1 MIAWGNYFH
10 FNAEDVKYI
19 EAIDSTSGEY
29 PYRLTVHLKSGNAPS
44 VYYKD
49 SKSRDTARNELVR
62 LVDRVRHEDTE
73 KILNQLTLL
82 NYSNERIERRQLRI
96 WRHLRDLLNL
106 KIEEVSTNV

>member
-1 MIAWGNYFH
+1 MIAWSKYFH
-10 FNAEDVKYI
+10 FNAEDVEYI
-19 EAIDSTSGEY
+19 EATEY

-44 VYYKD
+44 VSYQD

-62 LVDRVRHEDTE
+62 LVDRVRREDTE

-96 WRHLRDLLNL
+96 WRQLKALLG
-106 KIEEVSTNV
+106 ISMEDE

>member
-1 MIAWGNYFH
+1 MIAWGKYFH
-10 FNAEDVKYI
+10 FNAEDVEYI
-19 EAIDSTSGEY
+19 EAIGSTSGEY
-29 PYRLTVHLKSGNAPS
+29 PYRLTVHLKRGNAPS

-82 NYSNERIERRQLRI
+82 KYSNERIERRQIRI
-96 WRHLRDLLNL
+96 WRQLKALLGL
-106 KIEEVSTNV
+106 SMEDE

>member
-1 MIAWGNYFH
+1 MIAWSKYFH
-10 FNAEDVKYI
+10 FNAEDVEYI

-44 VYYKD
+44 VSYKD

-82 NYSNERIERRQLRI
+82 KYSNERIERRQLRI
-96 WRHLRDLLNL
+96 WRQLKALLG
-106 KIEEVSTNV
+106 ISMEDE